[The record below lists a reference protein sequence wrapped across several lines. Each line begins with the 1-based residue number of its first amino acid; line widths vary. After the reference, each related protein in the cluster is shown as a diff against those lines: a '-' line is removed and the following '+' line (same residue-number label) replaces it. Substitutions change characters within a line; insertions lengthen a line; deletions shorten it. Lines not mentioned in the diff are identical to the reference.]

1 MQSPI
6 YALCNL
12 QSTLGANF
20 MNEIL
25 LIIYNFTAMIADA
38 ITLILRKG
46 KE

>member
-12 QSTLGANF
+12 QLTLGASF

-25 LIIYNFTAMIADA
+25 LIIYHFAEMIADK
-38 ITLILRKG
+38 ITIL
-46 KE
+46 